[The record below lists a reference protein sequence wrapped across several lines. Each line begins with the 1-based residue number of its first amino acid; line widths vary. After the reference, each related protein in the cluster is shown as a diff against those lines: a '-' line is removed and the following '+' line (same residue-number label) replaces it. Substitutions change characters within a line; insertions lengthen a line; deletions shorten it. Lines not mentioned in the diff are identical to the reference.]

1 MKEIIAKLE
10 SCKSINQKR
19 IFLKSLGR
27 VERGAGR
34 MCVKI
39 GKDKILKVA
48 YNDFGI
54 QQNRREINT
63 WLGLSKYQRK
73 YFATIYKYDPNDK
86 WIIQERLFLP
96 KRSNRCCLIR
106 DKEHFF
112 EELCYKYELNF
123 YELRD
128 QVGINKK
135 GITKIYDYGYGEYD
149 F

>member
-1 MKEIIAKLE
+1 MKEIVAKLE

-19 IFLKSLGR
+19 IFLQSLGR

-54 QQNRREINT
+54 QQNRREIDT
-63 WLGLSKYQRK
+63 WLSLTKYRRK
-73 YFATIYKYDPNDK
+73 YFATIYKYDVNNK

-106 DKEHFF
+106 DKEHVF
-112 EELCYKYELNF
+112 EELCYKYELSF

-149 F
+149 

>member
-1 MKEIIAKLE
+1 MKHIIEKLE
-10 SCKSINQKR
+10 SLGSYRQKR
-19 IFLKSLGR
+19 FFLQSLGR

-63 WLGLSKYQRK
+63 WLGLSKYRRK

-96 KRSNRCCLIR
+96 KRRNRYYLIR
-106 DKEHFF
+106 DKKHFF
-112 EELCYKYELNF
+112 EELCYKYELDF

-149 F
+149 